1 MRMKPRSISW
11 QLRSLGLICFI
22 ALMLWGAV
30 AIAAA
35 GDGDADGN
43 EPWFWWS
50 HASAYGTA
58 SIWDGGYWSDG
69 RWQGYYGSPTSWFWN
84 CGLPEHLHPENPYH
98 TWAVLTPESMTV
110 ANLSRAAL
118 GTWVEFR
125 LPRPDGS
132 LAVVMVPITDA
143 GPYAWWSYDLA
154 EPVIQSIGW
163 AHAGPPRYGP
173 VEGPVWGR
181 RDVQVRA
188 LPDLG
193 RYCPRAGDLGEPTV
207 IQLGRDH

>member
-1 MRMKPRSISW
+1 MNPSSIPW
-11 QLRSLGLICFI
+11 QLRALGLIGFI

-30 AIAAA
+30 AVAAA
-35 GDGDADGN
+35 DDGDGD

-50 HASAYGTA
+50 HASAYGSE

-69 RWQGYYGSPTSWFWN
+69 RWRGYYGHTTAWGWH
-84 CGLPEHLHPENPYH
+84 CGLPEHFDADNPYY
-98 TWAVLTPESMTV
+98 TWAVFTPESMTV
-110 ANLSRAAL
+110 ANLSRSKL

-132 LAVVMVPITDA
+132 LAVVAVPVTDA

-188 LPDLG
+188 LPEFG
-193 RYCPRAGDLGEPTV
+193 RYCPRAGDMAEPPRRLV
-207 IQLGRDH
+207 E